1 MDLVSSSPGGAGWG
15 PSTVFCLQLI
25 WKEVANTGIQE
36 LLEPLNL
43 ELKQPLEKVSA
54 WAGQPRVSCVCSETP
69 TRL

>member
-1 MDLVSSSPGGAGWG
+1 M
-15 PSTVFCLQLI
+15 FCPQLI

-43 ELKQPLEKVSA
+43 ELKQPLEKVSV

-69 TRL
+69 PRL